1 MNFHNVSGDVSGF
14 TTVVATK
21 NSLYTSD
28 TRVHTLQTVWDVSR
42 RLSEGA
48 KQTQI
53 KSDAK
58 HGLYC
63 PEDPV
68 LDSKISDLH
77 EIARS
82 GAYYHCIQTHM
93 DCYLAAAAFAKE
105 NPGRLDVARMMVCNH
120 TISPQEGNLPDLC
133 PLIRSMMEGSVDRFG
148 GSHAMHCLYIALPC
162 IRRPAKKQAKIQ
174 GDYQIS
180 LNLVLALLLGLYPS
194 SLKFPQFCVRVE
206 IFRRIHCLLT
216 HGGGSRFCETFVHI
230 VTLAYMEYASH
241 VLAAYM
247 PVEFEILQR
256 EQGMASFLQTCS
268 MACDAFRQEVLV
280 TGREHWSAIDAAC
293 THAVEKHTRYCK
305 NRLRVKSTHMGQCVK
320 VEPGVSSA
328 FLSLPF
334 IHPYV
339 VHHEDP
345 SHCIMAGEL
354 KFLADGMGAFRLL
367 SHQPNFS
374 FENAVTLQRMLN
386 VHMLPRNLLHI
397 QMKSLARR
405 ARLCERS
412 AVNGTKLFLCVPCI
426 MRSPNTLKPSMLQSI
441 CKMDVTNHGFVCSHC
456 SNADIV
462 NADVLG
468 KILCIR
474 SQRYYY
480 APCCNSIQVYTG
492 RGDEFHETIDSSTL
506 MLRVAC
512 HHQKPKTQQRLSR
525 HRCAVCCNVA
535 YQEELRTVN
544 HLTGELHSVY
554 LCNRHMPNGYALR
567 QAVNWEQLTE
577 EILKRDKPLFSLTT
591 VKKSNKR

>member
-148 GSHAMHCLYIALPC
+148 GSHAMHCLYQALPC
-162 IRRPAKKQAKIQ
+162 IRKPVKKQAKIDR
-174 GDYQIS
+174 DYQIS

-194 SLKFPQFCVRVE
+194 SLKFPQFGVRVS
-206 IFRRIHCLLT
+206 IFRRIHYLFTLGT
-216 HGGGSRFCETFVHI
+216 GARFCETFSHVI
-230 VTLAYMEYASH
+230 TLACMEYESQ
-241 VLAAYM
+241 VLFAYM
-247 PVEFEILQR
+247 PVEYEILHK
-256 EQGMASFLQTCS
+256 EQGMAGFLQTCS
-268 MACDAFRQEVLV
+268 MACDAFRLEALV
-280 TGREHWSAIDAAC
+280 TGEEPWAAIDSAC
-293 THAVEKHTRYCK
+293 AHAVDKHTRSCK
-305 NRLRVKSTHMGQCVK
+305 NRLRIKSSHMGQCVK
-320 VEPGVSSA
+320 INQEISSA

-334 IHPYV
+334 IHPYS
-339 VHHEDP
+339 VHHEDA

-354 KFLADGMGAFRLL
+354 KFLADGMGFPESLTK
-367 SHQPNFS
+367 QPDFDLES
-374 FENAVTLQRMLN
+374 AVTLQRMLN
-386 VHMLPRNLLHI
+386 VHRLPKNVLHI

-405 ARLCERS
+405 ARMCERS
-412 AVNGTKLFLCVPCI
+412 AVNGRRPRV
-426 MRSPNTLKPSMLQSI
+426 
-441 CKMDVTNHGFVCSHC
+441 V
-456 SNADIV
+456 
-462 NADVLG
+462 
-468 KILCIR
+468 
-474 SQRYYY
+474 
-480 APCCNSIQVYTG
+480 G
-492 RGDEFHETIDSSTL
+492 RRE
-506 MLRVAC
+506 
-512 HHQKPKTQQRLSR
+512 
-525 HRCAVCCNVA
+525 
-535 YQEELRTVN
+535 
-544 HLTGELHSVY
+544 GE
-554 LCNRHMPNGYALR
+554 G
-567 QAVNWEQLTE
+567 
-577 EILKRDKPLFSLTT
+577 
-591 VKKSNKR
+591 